1 MHKTIWFKIH
11 FILGLTAGLVL
22 LVVGTSGAILSFEKE
37 ILKAINKDSYEVSVP
52 NSAKLSTKELL
63 EKFQVKMPDTK
74 VSSISFSSEPEDS
87 TVLNVTS
94 KENRKGIN
102 YYINPY
108 TAEILPDIV
117 GRDFFSFNLRLHRW
131 LAFSGDAREVGK
143 QAVAI
148 STVALIILAIS
159 GVIIYWG
166 RIKRAFFKSFTFTTK
181 HHGRAFLSTM
191 HSAVGMWVLP
201 FYLLASLTGLY
212 WSYGW
217 YNDMLYKIA
226 GVEKPQ
232 RMQQQAKPEG
242 QAESEKPEGEK
253 AQRTENKAEKPEGE
267 KVRAP
272 KQEKSNFDEYQ
283 KAVDMF
289 NVFVQKDYSKVT
301 LRFPQKGSVYSF
313 SYLDTN
319 PDHYRASNSLELD
332 VNSWQLLKHERYE
345 DKPLNEQLM
354 KSILPLHTGEY
365 FGIIGQI
372 GMFIASA
379 AMSLFTI
386 TGFMLYFN
394 RTRKKKK
401 KQ

>member
-1 MHKTIWFKIH
+1 MHKTIWFKVH

-401 KQ
+401 K